1 LHEAHAGQGKARGLT
16 PARNRRYQ
24 AGLSHRLQCHDAEAA
39 MTDRKSPRSH
49 HADGH
54 SAENAVREGERIQ
67 ATIDKKD
74 KAKSTKPKAGP
85 MQAGARDYP
94 DEFPA

>member
-1 LHEAHAGQGKARGLT
+1 
-16 PARNRRYQ
+16 
-24 AGLSHRLQCHDAEAA
+24 

-85 MQAGARDYP
+85 CR
-94 DEFPA
+94 PAPETILTSFRRST